1 MESKSGEGLEC
12 IAEDEEHAEEE
23 VSEVTGPI
31 TDDAT
36 TEDETA
42 DHTQTSDDEGN
53 KLPYLILY
61 VTVVLLYFLIP
72 CIKIKLVKF

>member
-1 MESKSGEGLEC
+1 MLENRSDEGLES
-12 IAEDEEHAEEE
+12 IAEDEEHAEDE

-42 DHTQTSDDEGN
+42 DHTQASDEEGKIAMFKTKSKKHQSRKTS
-53 KLPYLILY
+53 IFI
-61 VTVVLLYFLIP
+61 VRA
-72 CIKIKLVKF
+72 

>member
-36 TEDETA
+36 TEDEIA

-53 KLPYLILY
+53 RLCCFILHIMWGSCIA
-61 VTVVLLYFLIP
+61 VLVHI
-72 CIKIKLVKF
+72 

>member
-1 MESKSGEGLEC
+1 MFNFDLLDKITGEMLENKSDEGLES

-42 DHTQTSDDEGN
+42 DHTQASDEEGRITVLIFF
-53 KLPYLILY
+53 KL
-61 VTVVLLYFLIP
+61 
-72 CIKIKLVKF
+72 